1 MRNKKKIVEK
11 LFLPRE
17 NHVPQMKRL
26 WLMANVYFDHNS
38 TTALK
43 PQVLEAML
51 PFMTNQH
58 GNPTSQHSYGRNAR
72 EAIEQARRQVAEAV
86 GAQATQIIFTAS
98 GTEANNFAV
107 TGIASNMD
115 QAQILTSSIEHP
127 CVTNPARA
135 MQHRGW
141 QAHDIK
147 VDDHCMIDLQDL
159 QTKLETP
166 TDLVSV
172 MLANNET
179 GAIQDIDKIV
189 ELASNKKVFVHTDAV
204 QALGKINV
212 DFTAM
217 GVHAMTISSHKI
229 GGPIGAGALVLNKR
243 VDIQPLLH
251 GGGQEKGL
259 RSGTENI
266 AAIVGFG
273 AACELAAQGLNDFAS
288 QTESL
293 RQQLEAGLANMG
305 AVIFGQQTERLP
317 NTSFF
322 AFKNIDGETL
332 VTALDKL
339 GFAVASGSACSSAS
353 SEPSHVL
360 LAMGVNHDLARGA
373 RRVSFNTDNTL
384 AQVDE
389 FLTALKQSLQDLR
402 QLTAVA
408 A

>member
-1 MRNKKKIVEK
+1 
-11 LFLPRE
+11 
-17 NHVPQMKRL
+17 
-26 WLMANVYFDHNS
+26 
-38 TTALK
+38 
-43 PQVLEAML
+43 
-51 PFMTNQH
+51 MTKQH
-58 GNPTSQHSYGRNAR
+58 GNPTSQHGYGRIAR
-72 EAIEQARRQVAEAV
+72 EAIEHARQQVAQTL
-86 GAQATQIIFTAS
+86 GAQANQVIFTAS

-107 TGIASNMD
+107 TGIASNLE

-127 CVTNPARA
+127 CVSKPALA

-141 QAHDIK
+141 QAKSIGVDHD
-147 VDDHCMIDLQDL
+147 CNIDTIHL
-159 QTKLETP
+159 QTLLETP

-179 GAIQDIDKIV
+179 GAIQDIEEV
-189 ELASNKKVFVHTDAV
+189 AALAGQKKVLVHTDAV

-217 GVHAMTISSHKI
+217 AIHAMTVSSHKI
-229 GGPIGAGALVLNKR
+229 GGPLGAGALILNKR
-243 VDIQPLLH
+243 VDIQPLLY

-273 AACELAAQGLNDFAS
+273 AACALATQNLSHFA
-288 QTESL
+288 THTVSL
-293 RQQLEAGLANMG
+293 RHHLEAGLQKIE
-305 AVIFGQQTERLP
+305 AVIFGQQAKRLP

-322 AFKNIDGETL
+322 AFNNIDGETL
-332 VTALDKL
+332 VTALDKA

-360 LAMGVNHDLARGA
+360 LAMGVDPDVARGA
-373 RRVSFNTDNTL
+373 IRVSFSTNNTL

-389 FLTALKQSLQDLR
+389 FLKALEQVLQDLR
-402 QLTAVA
+402 QLIAIA